1 MAVDIGYVHNLV
13 FGEGLDGYDDPSN
26 KFKNNATNQY
36 SQIVIGVKF
45 ALGNVTSY
53 NKLIRSFY

>member
-1 MAVDIGYVHNLV
+1 V

-26 KFKNNATNQY
+26 KFKNNATDQY

-45 ALGNVTSY
+45 SLGNVTSY